1 MLVPKKDGT
10 QRMCIDYC
18 ALNKIMFKN
27 RYPFPGIDY
36 LLSIYKLELNT
47 NTSGKEPLRPS
58 KKSGRN

>member
-1 MLVPKKDGT
+1 
-10 QRMCIDYC
+10 
-18 ALNKIMFKN
+18 MFKN